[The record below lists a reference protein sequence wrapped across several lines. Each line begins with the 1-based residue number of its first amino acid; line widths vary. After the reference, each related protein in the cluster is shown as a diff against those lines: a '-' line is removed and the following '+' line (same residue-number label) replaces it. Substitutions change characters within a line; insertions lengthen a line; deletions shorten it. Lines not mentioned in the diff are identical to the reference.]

1 MRQCIE
7 GKWCEEQLMR
17 GKVEVREEWK
27 SGWKGTCEET
37 SVDEEGG
44 GERVWRVEMEL
55 RRGEGK

>member
-7 GKWCEEQLMR
+7 GKWCGERLMR

-37 SVDEEGG
+37 
-44 GERVWRVEMEL
+44 
-55 RRGEGK
+55 